1 MAQSK
6 AVFGN
11 QVLLG
16 FVCSKHSQQG
26 LNKGNIILS
35 FADDKIFFI
44 PKKSD
49 EAEVCPYGW
58 QFIFTGDV
66 CKAQV
71 EAAETIKISC

>member
-16 FVCSKHSQQG
+16 FVCSKYFQQG

-35 FADDKIFFI
+35 CADDKIVFI

-49 EAEVCPYGW
+49 EAEVCPYG
-58 QFIFTGDV
+58 
-66 CKAQV
+66 
-71 EAAETIKISC
+71 

>member
-16 FVCSKHSQQG
+16 FVCSKYFQQG

-35 FADDKIFFI
+35 CTDDKIFFFQ
-44 PKKSD
+44 KNLMKQKSVHMD
-49 EAEVCPYGW
+49 
-58 QFIFTGDV
+58 DN
-66 CKAQV
+66 
-71 EAAETIKISC
+71 SS